1 MQIVL
6 LQPFLRYFYTDRGLS
21 EHKTC
26 QYSTTYNLD
35 FHKLAKIQIDE
46 NPKILGKSINTL
58 LVLRRYY
65 TECFFK
71 IL

>member
-46 NPKILGKSINTL
+46 NGWANFPVPAGNVSVWIPK
-58 LVLRRYY
+58 
-65 TECFFK
+65 
-71 IL
+71 